1 MDRAKRIGAAA
12 CIAAL
17 LIALAGCTAGPGTTT
32 TLPAP
37 APAPGQP
44 SGPPT
49 GQMPTVPRLERNAD
63 GTWTAYGRLTRMT
76 QIEGGGGF
84 WVVIAEPSGVQTVS
98 PTIIA
103 VLLPGAVSDSDL
115 AKLEGASV
123 IAVGSKSS
131 EISARIPAPE
141 IVVDRITA
149 VGPGQ

>member
-1 MDRAKRIGAAA
+1 MDRAKRIGAAT
-12 CIAAL
+12 CIAVL

-44 SGPPT
+44 GGPPT
-49 GQMPTVPRLERNAD
+49 SGMPTVPRIEQNAD
-63 GTWTAYGRLTRMT
+63 GRWTAYGWLVRIDL
-76 QIEGGGGF
+76 EGGF
-84 WVVIAEPSGVQTVS
+84 WAVVAEPSGVQTSS

-103 VLLPGAVSDSDL
+103 VLLPGAATEADISGLD
-115 AKLEGASV
+115 GHSV
-123 IAVGSKSS
+123 IAVGSRSS
-131 EISARIPAPE
+131 GVSVRMAGPE